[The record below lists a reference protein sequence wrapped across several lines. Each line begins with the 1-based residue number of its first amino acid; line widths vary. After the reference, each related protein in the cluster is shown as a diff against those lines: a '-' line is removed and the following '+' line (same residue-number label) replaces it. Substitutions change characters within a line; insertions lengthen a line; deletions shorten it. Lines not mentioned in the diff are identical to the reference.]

1 MTAAIQATEQAVLE
15 LRDVSRKF
23 GGLTAVDDV
32 TFEISG
38 GSIFGIIGPNGG
50 GKTTLFNVLSGVDRP
65 SSGSISYAGRT
76 PRRHDAVEISAEF
89 GMARTFQNIRLF
101 TEMTVLE
108 NVMVGCHAR
117 TRGGFVAG
125 ILKVPRTRREERAT
139 RRKAVELLDL
149 MGVSNHAGSA
159 ARELS
164 YGNQRRVEIAR
175 ALAADPVCLLL
186 DEPAAGMTE
195 RETAGLAPLLE
206 TVREQGTTIVMIEH
220 KMDLVM
226 SVCDRIAVLNFGH
239 LITVGTPRHVQ
250 QDPRVIE
257 AYLGESSGA

>member
-1 MTAAIQATEQAVLE
+1 MTAATQATEQSVLE
-15 LRDVSRKF
+15 LRSVSRSF

-32 TFEISG
+32 TFEITS
-38 GSIFGIIGPNGG
+38 GSIFGIIGPNGA

-65 SSGSISYAGRT
+65 SSGAISYRGRT
-76 PRRHDAVEISAEF
+76 PRHHDAVEISAEF

-101 TEMTVLE
+101 SDMTVLE

-117 TRGGFVAG
+117 TTGGFVAG
-125 ILKVPRTRREERAT
+125 ILKLRRTRQEERAT
-139 RRKAVELLDL
+139 RQKAAELLDL
-149 MGVSNHAGSA
+149 MGVSEYAGSP

-164 YGNQRRVEIAR
+164 YGSQRRVEIAR
-175 ALAADPVCLLL
+175 ALATDPACLLL

-195 RETAGLAPLLE
+195 RETAGLAPLLG
-206 TVREQGTTIVMIEH
+206 TVRERSTTIVMIEH

-226 SVCDRIAVLNFGH
+226 SICDRIAVLNFGH
-239 LITVGTPRHVQ
+239 LITVGTPRQVQ
-250 QDPRVIE
+250 QHPRVIE